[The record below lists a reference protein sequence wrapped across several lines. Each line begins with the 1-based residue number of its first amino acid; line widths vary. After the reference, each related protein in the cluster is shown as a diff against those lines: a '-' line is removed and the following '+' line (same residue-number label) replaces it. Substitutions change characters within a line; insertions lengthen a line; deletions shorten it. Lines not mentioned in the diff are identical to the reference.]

1 MIRAGDERSGAVFS
15 SCRRYRY
22 HVWRRWAPRP
32 SVLWIMLNPRTAD
45 ELTLDPPLTRCRNF
59 SRTWGFPA
67 FEVVNLFAWR
77 ATAPAD
83 LFRAHDP
90 VGSANDDALLE
101 AVDRTGRVVL
111 AWGNHRLKWG
121 RAMEVLSLLAK
132 RRRAPYG
139 LRLTS
144 EGQPAHSLN
153 LPGTCTPMP
162 YTVDGHD

>member
-1 MIRAGDERSGAVFS
+1 MIRAGDERLGAVFS

-32 SVLWIMLNPRTAD
+32 SVLWILLNPRAAD
-45 ELTLDPPLTRCRNF
+45 ERTLDPPLTRCRNF

-101 AVDRTGRVVL
+101 AAIAPG
-111 AWGNHRLKWG
+111 
-121 RAMEVLSLLAK
+121 VLSWLGATIVSSGAG
-132 RRRAPYG
+132 RWR
-139 LRLTS
+139 
-144 EGQPAHSLN
+144 
-153 LPGTCTPMP
+153 C
-162 YTVDGHD
+162 